1 MNTTLKLE
9 TLNSLVTC
17 YYSTT
22 APATSVLN
30 GNATTRV
37 ANAAGAVKRAARVY
51 NSILTTRGTAIGKAF
66 SLLNLTGVAIRRL
79 GLPIKLGGIYLP
91 VNRIADAYG
100 IYDDAIAKLDDIRQD
115 IINVYP
121 AMMEQVVRELGDFAS
136 EVRVPT
142 ATEVAAKFTMSL
154 TILNQPVAVSEMSS
168 VVDEVANRVRADS
181 QRQAAEML
189 KFAHT
194 GPIKDLRDQL
204 GEFIHAM
211 RNAERLH
218 LSQFDKLRDEVRRV
232 KELNVLDLP
241 EIEEVAQLAAQAA
254 ATPVE
259 DMTGSVRN
267 RLAKQAETAAAKADE
282 TLASLGLA

>member
-66 SLLNLTGVAIRRL
+66 SLLNLTGVAIRKL

-121 AMMEQVVRELGDFAS
+121 AMMEQVMRELGDFAS

>member
-100 IYDDAIAKLDDIRQD
+100 VYDDAIAKLDDIRQD

-121 AMMEQVVRELGDFAS
+121 AMMEQVMRELGDFAS
-136 EVRVPT
+136 EVRVPS

-154 TILNQPVAVSEMSS
+154 TILNQPVAVNEMSS